1 MHDSS
6 TVKNDPTFM
15 DRFQMLVSIKDKT
28 KLMNDTLVS
37 FSERTK
43 FAEKEA
49 RRISEYEEEMQCLLA
64 DRAFHLQQLQLI
76 EYDIVLV
83 GFNYLHCFHFLSATI
98 RNAYHDRQQ
107 AQSSAERLRNQYE
120 QLFHG
125 VNENRA
131 AVKLTALC
139 PGDARNTPTACSKTK
154 SPSALLDTAPGAPD
168 SSAYGLTFA
177 ARLPVGREP
186 GEQSRKQVDSE
197 DPSTGTSDETE
208 PSSTA
213 SPLSKSK
220 QRNYS
225 HSAVEAGQLERSCPS
240 DVVRSL
246 SDVNP
251 LSCLLEKMASEGSAN
266 NNRQGTDSRLVVHT
280 RELNPP
286 SSSFAQDLVNDTQC
300 LTSSNNEGASVIF
313 SYAESQN
320 PFFHRSEVHS
330 IGHAPPMK
338 TCQSCQQLI
347 HRNAPIC
354 PLCKTKSRSRHPKKT
369 KPRIPQPTQ
378 VGGFGCASVPDRID

>member
-6 TVKNDPTFM
+6 TVENDPTFM
-15 DRFQMLVSIKDKT
+15 DRFHMLVSIKDKT
-28 KLMNDTLVS
+28 KLMNDAFVS
-37 FSERTK
+37 LSERTR

-76 EYDIVLV
+76 EYDIVL
-83 GFNYLHCFHFLSATI
+83 LSAAI

-139 PGDARNTPTACSKTK
+139 LGDAPGTPTACSKTK
-154 SPSALLDTAPGAPD
+154 SPSTVLDTAPGAPD

-177 ARLPVGREP
+177 ARLPIDREP
-186 GEQSRKQVDSE
+186 GEQRCKQVDSK
-197 DPSTGTSDETE
+197 DLSTGTSDETE

-213 SPLSKSK
+213 SLLTKNK
-220 QRNYS
+220 QRS
-225 HSAVEAGQLERSCPS
+225 TVEVGQLERNRPS
-240 DVVRSL
+240 DMIRSL

-251 LSCLLEKMASEGSAN
+251 LSCLLEKMASEESAN
-266 NNRQGTDSRLVVHT
+266 NSRQGTDSRLGVHIVD
-280 RELNPP
+280 LNPP
-286 SSSFAQDLVNDTQC
+286 SSSFAQDLVNDAQC
-300 LTSSNNEGASVIF
+300 LTSSNEGASIIF
-313 SYAESQN
+313 SYAESQH

-330 IGHAPPMK
+330 IGHTPPMK

-354 PLCKTKSRSRHPKKT
+354 PLCKTKSRSRHPKKA
-369 KPRIPQPTQ
+369 KPRIPQSTQ
-378 VGGFGCASVPDRID
+378 VGGFNSASVPDRLE

>member
-6 TVKNDPTFM
+6 TVKNDSTFM
-15 DRFQMLVSIKDKT
+15 DQFQMLVSIKDKT

-37 FSERTK
+37 FSERTR

-76 EYDIVLV
+76 EYDIVL
-83 GFNYLHCFHFLSATI
+83 LSATI

-139 PGDARNTPTACSKTK
+139 PGDASGTPTTCFKTK
-154 SPSALLDTAPGAPD
+154 SPSAVLDTAPGAPD
-168 SSAYGLTFA
+168 SSVHGLTFP
-177 ARLPVGREP
+177 ARLPVSREP
-186 GEQSRKQVDSE
+186 AEQSRKQVDSE

-208 PSSTA
+208 PSSAA
-213 SPLSKSK
+213 SPLTKSK

-225 HSAVEAGQLERSCPS
+225 HLAVEAGQLERNCPS
-240 DVVRSL
+240 DVIRSL

-251 LSCLLEKMASEGSAN
+251 LGSLLEKMASEESVN
-266 NNRQGTDSRLVVHT
+266 NSRQGTDSRLVVHT
-280 RELNPP
+280 VELNPP
-286 SSSFAQDLVNDTQC
+286 SSSYAQDLVSDAHC

-338 TCQSCQQLI
+338 TCQSCQQQI

-354 PLCKTKSRSRHPKKT
+354 PLCKTKSRSRHPKKA

-378 VGGFGCASVPDRID
+378 VGGFGCASLSDRID